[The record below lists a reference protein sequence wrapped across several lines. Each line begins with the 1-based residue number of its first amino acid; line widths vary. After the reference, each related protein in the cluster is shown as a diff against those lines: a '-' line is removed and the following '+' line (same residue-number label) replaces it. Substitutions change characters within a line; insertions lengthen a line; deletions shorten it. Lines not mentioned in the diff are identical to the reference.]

1 MSKFFCL
8 KRNSNNASTS
18 TSSTST
24 IPSSLVSDL
33 DKLNLTEER
42 LKRYVDEANT
52 LSSDTTLISNTEK
65 ELKNKAKI
73 LREKAISKTLNN
85 IKRSMKVDL
94 CFVLDCTG
102 SMKPHIAAA
111 KDCISHVSNYIKC
124 TNPSIKLQIGFCG
137 YRYHNNKPHDRL
149 QVFNFTDKYIKFT
162 KYMHE
167 VSPGVYSQYSDEPED
182 VLGGLNAA
190 ITQMNWQS
198 STRILLHIGDFP
210 PHGRHFTTLKD
221 NYPDGDP
228 NGLTAENVL
237 EKMQSKNILY
247 FFGKIANYT
256 DKMLEIFRSII
267 GEFPVFD
274 LVGGDPIKLL
284 DKFVKALIIYHLCRF
299 TN

>member
-124 TNPSIKLQIGFCG
+124 TNPSIKLRIGFCG
-137 YRYHNNKPHDRL
+137 YRDHNNKPHDQL

-210 PHGRHFTTLKD
+210 PHGRRFTNLKD

-256 DKMLEIFRSII
+256 DKMLEIF
-267 GEFPVFD
+267 PMKKNH
-274 LVGGDPIKLL
+274 PI
-284 DKFVKALIIYHLCRF
+284 FVQYLF
-299 TN
+299 